1 MLPHGTASVARP
13 ASRGVFA
20 MIGPMRDG
28 ADDEPLEG
36 DIGPAAPPAGE
47 AGAARAADA
56 GTGTGS
62 AERGAVEE
70 LRRYERE
77 REERRRRTNAL
88 AGRVAAVLAA
98 LLLAFLAYDSA
109 RTAVE
114 ARSRGD
120 EWIYPPLVIALIC
133 TIALATLIARAV
145 RRVK

>member
-1 MLPHGTASVARP
+1 
-13 ASRGVFA
+13 
-20 MIGPMRDG
+20 MRDG

-47 AGAARAADA
+47 AGAAAAADA
-56 GTGTGS
+56 GTGTGAAEAGAAEAGAAEVS
-62 AERGAVEE
+62 AAEE

-77 REERRRRTNAL
+77 REERRRRTDAL
-88 AGRVAAVLAA
+88 AGRVAAVIAA

-109 RTAVE
+109 RTAAE

-120 EWIYPPLVIALIC
+120 DWIYPPLVIALIC
-133 TIALATLIARAV
+133 TIALVTLIARAV